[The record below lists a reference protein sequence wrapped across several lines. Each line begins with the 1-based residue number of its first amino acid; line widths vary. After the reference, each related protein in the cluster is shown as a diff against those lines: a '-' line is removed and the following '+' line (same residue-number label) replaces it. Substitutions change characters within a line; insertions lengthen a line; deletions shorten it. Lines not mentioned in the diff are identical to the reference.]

1 MKRFLAHTGAK
12 IGRFF
17 WSWRFLKFILWTVT
31 LIVLFYVEEDWRG
44 ACAWTATKAGWEA
57 KGETFDPDKFVPAPI
72 PDNENLAA
80 LPIFKV
86 EPDPKENGARG
97 PLKLMQALDEET
109 DGDDL
114 PRVNATPDELRVG
127 LAKAYA
133 RAFPGA
139 TPPAE
144 MLAQFEALYPV
155 IPEIRAAAR
164 ARPSCRFNLDYDVQ
178 PPMFRSFNLLT
189 GQIRLSQ
196 RLCLHAV
203 IALEDNQPVVAL
215 EDIRLNWRLASA
227 AGRDPTLVAG
237 LVDIGITAITSEEV
251 ENGLVRHAWN
261 DAQLA
266 DLQSELGRIDF
277 LAQYRFTLRGELV
290 TGSIPNLDYVK
301 ILRGKEWNP
310 SHGAMRD
317 LWPGGWIDLTKSKVI
332 DLVLPELKTIDP
344 QSRRVYPDVTRQVE
358 RDTEQAEALPW
369 RLAPWNLMVGISAPD
384 FTKLAM
390 KFAVTQVWRIDE
402 ARIACGLERYRL
414 AHGAYPAW
422 LDPLAPAYIDELP
435 HDIMNGK
442 PYHYQLRPDGT
453 YLLYSVGW
461 KQTDDG
467 GKIVFE
473 KENPDRIDY
482 TKGDWIW
489 PTSEQHGP

>member
-1 MKRFLAHTGAK
+1 MIRFLTK
-12 IGRFF
+12 IDRFIR
-17 WSWRFLKFILWTVT
+17 SWGFLKLILWTVT

-44 ACAWTATKAGWEA
+44 ARAWAATKAAWEA
-57 KGETFDPDKFVPAPI
+57 KGESLDPAKFVPPPI
-72 PDNENLAA
+72 PDDENLAA

-86 EPDPKENGARG
+86 EPDPKENGARV
-97 PLKLMQALDEET
+97 PLKLRQALDEET
-109 DGDDL
+109 HGGDL
-114 PRVNATPDELRVG
+114 PRIKATPDELRVG

-139 TPPAE
+139 TPPAD
-144 MLAQFEALYPV
+144 MLAQFDALYPV

-203 IALEDNQPVVAL
+203 IAMEDNQAEVAL
-215 EDIRLNWRLASA
+215 DDIRLNLRLAAA

-237 LVDIGITAITSEEV
+237 LVDIGITAINSEAV
-251 ENGLVRHAWN
+251 EDGLARHAWN

-266 DLQSELGRIDF
+266 DLQSELGGIDF
-277 LAQYRFTLRGELV
+277 LAQYRFTLRGELI
-290 TGSIPNLDYVK
+290 TESIPNLDYVK
-301 ILRGKEWNP
+301 ILRGTRNP
-310 SHGAMRD
+310 ISMGN
-317 LWPGGWIDLTKSKVI
+317 LWPVGWTDLTKSKVI
-332 DLVLPELKTIDP
+332 DLILPELKSIDP
-344 QSRRVYPDVTRQVE
+344 QSRRVYPEVTRQVE

-369 RLAPWNLMVGISAPD
+369 RLAPWNLLVGISAPV
-384 FTKLAM
+384 FTNLAM

-414 AHGAYPAW
+414 AHAAYPAS
-422 LDPLAPAYIDELP
+422 LDALVPASIDELP
-435 HDIMNGK
+435 HDIMNGE
-442 PYHYQLRPDGT
+442 PYHFRLQADGT

-461 KQTDDG
+461 NQTDDG
-467 GKIVFE
+467 GKVVY
-473 KENPDRIDY
+473 KTDAPRQVDY
-482 TKGDWIW
+482 LQGDWVW
-489 PTSEQHGP
+489 SAEKNF